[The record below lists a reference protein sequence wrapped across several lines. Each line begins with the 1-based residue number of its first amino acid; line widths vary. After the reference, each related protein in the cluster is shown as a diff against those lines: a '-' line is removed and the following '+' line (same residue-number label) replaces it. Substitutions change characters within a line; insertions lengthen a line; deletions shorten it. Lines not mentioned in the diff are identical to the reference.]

1 MNKTC
6 FVIMPIGEQRFGDIE
21 VSAADLRNKY
31 DDLIKVAIS
40 NAKPDLEII
49 RSDDITSSGT
59 ITSDILT
66 LLMHS
71 DYVVADVTYPNPN
84 VFYELGIRHSCR
96 PGTILIK
103 ENGSANVPFDI
114 SHLRYINYE
123 NTSTGLKKLSK
134 DLKNSFDNFDKRPNY
149 PDNHVLELAS
159 RSKYK
164 FLKFDNEE
172 EEKEQKRK
180 NAMKKALLKIIETPK
195 LLAVLLKNSSDPMQ
209 AQLLKELSKSPETA
223 EVLLE
228 YLVESESVKL

>member
-1 MNKTC
+1 MDKTC
-6 FVIMPIGEQRFGDIE
+6 FVIMPIGEQIFGDIE
-21 VSAADLRNKY
+21 VSAVDLRNKY

-40 NAKPDLEII
+40 NARSDLEII

-84 VFYELGIRHSCR
+84 VFYELGIRHTCR

-134 DLKNSFDNFDKRPNY
+134 DLKNSFDDFDRRPNY

-172 EEKEQKRK
+172 EEQKRK
-180 NAMKKALLKIIETPK
+180 NAMRKALLKIIETPK
-195 LLAVLLKNSSDPMQ
+195 LLAVLLKKSDPMQ

-228 YLVESESVKL
+228 YFVESGSVKL